1 MSGRGAEPNSPGS
14 MFERYTEQARRALFF
29 ARFEAFQSVS
39 AFVETEHILLGLFRD
54 EDSLAVRA
62 LAGAGVS
69 VEPLR
74 KDIEARTARRTRT
87 PLSSPDDVPFGEETE
102 RVVRY
107 AEQEAERLLH
117 RHVGPEHLL
126 LGLFR
131 EERGLAA
138 TILNEHGLG
147 LASVRDHIVMMS
159 SASGLP
165 AGFPFGAT
173 APTDRVRLRVT
184 PSRRERH
191 EGPMIIST
199 PQGVTAEGITLRE
212 LVAWSYRAEAK
223 HVELP
228 DGVNDRE
235 RYDTRLDLPGPQG
248 WPALDRLMQDGL
260 NRHFGIT
267 VTREVRPIDVFVL
280 TATDGPS
287 PGRRAHD
294 DDEGFGAMY
303 TAFSTPAF
311 SDLSE
316 PLSLEGPDWRNRLH
330 SVGPILLRA
339 TTIADFARWLE
350 DVVGHQVIDNTGL
363 TGTFDIDVKG
373 ELQGLEEL
381 RQALL
386 EQLALALTRAQRE
399 MEVLVV
405 RRKPH

>member
-1 MSGRGAEPNSPGS
+1 
-14 MFERYTEQARRALFF
+14 MFERYTEQARRTLFF
-29 ARFEAFQSVS
+29 ARFEAFQSIS
-39 AFVETEHILLGLFRD
+39 AFVETEHVLLGLFRD
-54 EDSLAVRA
+54 DESLAVRA

-69 VEPLR
+69 LDVLR
-74 KDIEARTARRTRT
+74 KDIEARTARRVRT
-87 PLSSPDDVPFGEETE
+87 PLSSADHVPFSEETE

-138 TILNEHGLG
+138 AILNDHGLR
-147 LASVRDHIVMMS
+147 LASVRDHIVIAS
-159 SASGLP
+159 NASGLP
-165 AGFPFGAT
+165 AGFPFGAV
-173 APTDRVRLRVT
+173 APPDRVRLRVT

-199 PQGVTAEGITLRE
+199 PQRVTAEGMTLRE
-212 LVAWSYRAEAK
+212 LVAWSYRAEARQ
-223 HVELP
+223 VELP

-235 RYDTRLDLPGPQG
+235 RYDARLDLPGPQG

-267 VTREVRPIDVFVL
+267 VTREQRPIDLFVL
-280 TATDGPS
+280 TVTDGPS
-287 PGRRAHD
+287 PGRRTHD
-294 DDEGFGAMY
+294 ENQGFAVGY
-303 TAFSTPAF
+303 TAFSTRAL
-311 SDLSE
+311 SELSE
-316 PLSLEGPDWRNRLH
+316 PLSLDGPDWRNRLH
-330 SVGPILLRA
+330 SVGPILLTA

-363 TGTFDIDVKG
+363 TGTYDIDVKG

-386 EQLALALTRAQRE
+386 EQLAFVLTRQQRE
-399 MEVLVV
+399 AERLVV